1 MLIFGG
7 LVDHVSTLLLLRKH
21 PLEWELNPVIKWV
34 YNEWGEK
41 GILGTYL
48 LSTLAAL
55 ALLFIFR
62 EVKIFNE
69 MVFLLG
75 AIRLAIGLWNI
86 ILLIYGFES

>member
-21 PLEWELNPVIKWV
+21 PLECELNPIIKWV
-34 YNEWGEK
+34 YEGWGEK
-41 GILGTYL
+41 GILGTYII
-48 LSTLAAL
+48 STLMAL

-69 MVFLLG
+69 IVFLLG
-75 AIRLAIGLWNI
+75 AIRLAVGIWNTA
-86 ILLIYGFES
+86 LLVSG